1 MIKQVLDF
9 HQDEHMVKPKLVFIS
24 NATEL
29 GTIYNKSELETLST
43 FCKSNNLYLYLDGA
57 RIGTAVMSK
66 QSDLTLVDITKLVD
80 IYYIGG
86 TKNGALFGEAIVIIN
101 DKLKENFRY
110 HLKQRGALLAKGR
123 SIGIQFQELFK
134 NDLYFTLAEHAN
146 KMAYNLTEGISKL
159 GLKFL
164 TASNTNQIFPILPN
178 KIISQLEELYGFY
191 IWNKIDQDNS
201 AIRLVTSW
209 ATKKEIVDEF
219 IKDLTRI
226 QKQTSVL

>member
-1 MIKQVLDF
+1 
-9 HQDEHMVKPKLVFIS
+9 
-24 NATEL
+24 
-29 GTIYNKSELETLST
+29 
-43 FCKSNNLYLYLDGA
+43 
-57 RIGTAVMSK
+57 MSK